1 MNDQAFDARWDME
14 GTMTVSPVKAK
25 AGFLLTI
32 TCPTKRTRV
41 HPIPPGTTK
50 SLRVC
55 VKGGST
61 QRRPDGTMGNYWVTI
76 NIPEVGTDDS
86 QPEGKPPAA

>member
-1 MNDQAFDARWDME
+1 MNEQTFDARWDME

-25 AGFLLTI
+25 AGVVLTI
-32 TCPTKRTRV
+32 TCPTGRTRV

-50 SLRVC
+50 GFRLC

-61 QRRPDGTMGNYWVTI
+61 QRRPDGTMGDYWVTI
-76 NIPEVGTDDS
+76 NIPEVGSDQD
-86 QPEGKPPAA
+86 